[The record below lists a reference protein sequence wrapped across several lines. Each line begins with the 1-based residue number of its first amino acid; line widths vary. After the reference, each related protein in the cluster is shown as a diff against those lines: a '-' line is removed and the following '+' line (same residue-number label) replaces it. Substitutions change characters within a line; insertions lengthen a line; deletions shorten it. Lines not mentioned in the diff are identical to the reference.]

1 MRKGNIKVSRWVAI
15 SGSWAYATKK
25 EEKDVRDIVRK
36 ILEKGEGIVTGG
48 ALNVDSFATDEVIKF
63 DPNCRYIKI
72 FLPTTLSLYSKHYRK
87 RAKEGVITENQAEKL
102 IAQLK
107 FIKRANPGA
116 IIENKTN
123 KVVDKKAYFQRNQDI
138 VEAADELITFHV
150 IESTGGGT
158 LDTIEKA
165 KKRGIPVK
173 SFNYKLGK

>member
-1 MRKGNIKVSRWVAI
+1 MKKVSKWTAI

-25 EEKDVRDIVRK
+25 EEKDVRSIVRK
-36 ILEKGEGIVTGG
+36 TLVKGGGIVTGG
-48 ALNVDSFATDEVIKF
+48 ALNVDSFATDEAIKF
-63 DPNCRYIKI
+63 DPNCYHIKI
-72 FLPTTLSLYSKHYRK
+72 FLPTTLKVYSKHYRK
-87 RAKEGVITENQAEKL
+87 RAKEGVITQKQAEDL
-102 IAQLK
+102 IAQLQ
-107 FIKRANPGA
+107 FIFKANA
-116 IIENKTN
+116 NALIENKNN
-123 KVVDKKAYFQRNQDI
+123 KVVDKNAYFQRNQDI